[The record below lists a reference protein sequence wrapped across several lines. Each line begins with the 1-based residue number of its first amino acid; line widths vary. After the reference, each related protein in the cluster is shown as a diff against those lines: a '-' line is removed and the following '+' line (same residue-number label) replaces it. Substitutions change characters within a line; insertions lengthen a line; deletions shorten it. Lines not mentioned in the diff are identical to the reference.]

1 MKLQNKR
8 TDGRVVSRNHDGTQ
22 RITRT
27 RERLRWG
34 WHLSLTEWPGRG
46 RQRGVL
52 GGHPDTWDH
61 QAVHDRQAWGTHQRW
76 ATGLACLPETPTGGT
91 VVRCL

>member
-61 QAVHDRQAWGTHQRW
+61 QAVHDGQAWGTHLRW

-91 VVRCL
+91 VVRCF